1 MSQYQPMYD
10 TFQREARDRYVP
22 SSRIGVSSGVFLP
35 SGEIDMGNG
44 AAKQGAPRRRR
55 VQAENIAKAHAEK
68 IESKRQKVLEHEKNK
83 TGVRVGILNAV
94 VICAALVIACLFT
107 LNYQLSTLQ
116 GIQDQRNR
124 IDADTT
130 AYESRY
136 NDLKEEY
143 LLACSETTICYAAA
157 QDLKMI
163 PAEAAEAVHLVPV
176 DTRPLL
182 TASQNPQN
190 VTAELTV
197 QTTQIPAI
205 ASAGN

>member
-22 SSRIGVSSGVFLP
+22 SSRIGVSSSASLP
-35 SGEIDMGNG
+35 SGEIDFGNG
-44 AAKQGAPRRRR
+44 MARQGAPRRRT
-55 VQAENIAKAHAEK
+55 QAANIAKEREAK
-68 IESKRQKVLEHEKNK
+68 IESKRQKVREREQNK
-83 TGVRVGILNAV
+83 TGVRVGILNG
-94 VICAALVIACLFT
+94 VILCAALVIACLFT

-130 AYESRY
+130 AYEKRFKEL
-136 NDLKEEY
+136 NEEY

-190 VTAELTV
+190 VVAEVTV

>member
-10 TFQREARDRYVP
+10 TFQRDARERFVP
-22 SSRIGVSSGVFLP
+22 SSRIGVSVNVSLP
-35 SGEIDMGNG
+35 NGELDFGNG
-44 AAKQGAPRRRR
+44 KTRQNTRRRT
-55 VQAENIAKAHAEK
+55 QADNILKAREAK
-68 IESKRQKVLEHEKNK
+68 IEAKRKKIREREEKK
-83 TGVRVGILNAV
+83 SGVRVSILNAV

-124 IDADTT
+124 VDADSTI
-130 AYESRY
+130 YEKRY
-136 NDLKEEY
+136 EDLKEEY

-163 PAEAAEAVHLVPV
+163 PSEAVEAVHLIPV
-176 DTRPLL
+176 DTRPLV

-190 VTAELTV
+190 LVAEVTV